1 MIRRTR
7 EERDALVSQW
17 RASGKK
23 MVDWCREQQIP
34 ITTFC
39 GWAYAKKAPKGHAVA
54 ARSDFT
60 ELPGAGS
67 LTSPSLQD
75 FAGDLC
81 KILASSEL
89 YFACITLPG
98 PFSPFRSVFG
108 RLRGPICRTFL
119 LGNSCSTCALNP
131 SKLFLIFTGCW
142 HKNKRGLPRKV
153 SMNTSP

>member
-60 ELPGAGS
+60 ELTGAGS
-67 LTSPSLQD
+67 LTRVRIEWRGCTIDADPHTARL
-75 FAGDLC
+75 
-81 KILASSEL
+81 ILEK
-89 YFACITLPG
+89 CLPIM
-98 PFSPFRSVFG
+98 G
-108 RLRGPICRTFL
+108 RY
-119 LGNSCSTCALNP
+119 SC
-131 SKLFLIFTGCW
+131 
-142 HKNKRGLPRKV
+142 
-153 SMNTSP
+153 

>member
-119 LGNSCSTCALNP
+119 LGNSWRYSLVESCN
-131 SKLFLIFTGCW
+131 IW
-142 HKNKRGLPRKV
+142 GLSSGRNSARKGEKGPV
-153 SMNTSP
+153 G